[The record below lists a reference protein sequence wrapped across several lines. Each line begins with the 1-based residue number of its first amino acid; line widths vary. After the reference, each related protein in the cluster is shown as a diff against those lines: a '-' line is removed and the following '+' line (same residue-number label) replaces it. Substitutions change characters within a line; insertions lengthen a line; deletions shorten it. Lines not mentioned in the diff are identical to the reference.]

1 MLLLHKGNVSSED
14 NHLSYECVSS
24 IILSLQSNISVEN
37 LTVKKIRL
45 NIFLDQTVI
54 HLKEKFY

>member
-1 MLLLHKGNVSSED
+1 MLLLHKSIVSSED

-45 NIFLDQTVI
+45 NISLDQTVI
-54 HLKEKFY
+54 HLK